1 MKCKLTVLNYNGYSL
16 TQFSLHSLTLS
27 EFALIHA
34 ELVISIIHHMASIY
48 SLRLK
53 SSFIPYLPKSPYS
66 TP

>member
-1 MKCKLTVLNYNGYSL
+1 MKCKLTMLNYNGYSL
-16 TQFSLHSLTLS
+16 TQFCITLS